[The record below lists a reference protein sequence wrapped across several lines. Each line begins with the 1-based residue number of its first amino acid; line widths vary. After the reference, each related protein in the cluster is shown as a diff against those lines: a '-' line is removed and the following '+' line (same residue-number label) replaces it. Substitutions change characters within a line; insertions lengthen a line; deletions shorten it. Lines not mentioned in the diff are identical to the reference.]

1 MLDLLDKNAILTLY
15 KHGIPKKK
23 IASQLGISRKTVIK
37 YIKEDEELNRELLEQ
52 EAGSVEQ
59 HEIMEKIAGKPQSK
73 AKNKRKSRR
82 KYTDEI
88 DKKIDAILEDE
99 KRKDKIYG
107 KNHKIGRTAKDIY
120 QMLIEDGHDIAYS
133 TVCLR
138 LREKRDK
145 KPKNTFIK
153 QRYEP
158 GYRAEFDFGERKIT
172 IAGKVQKVYI
182 AVICSAATN
191 YREFYVY
198 HNSKKEVFVDA
209 LVRFFNR
216 IGVYETMVF
225 DNMKN
230 VVKKFVGKNL
240 RELTDTV
247 LTLSNYY
254 GFEIVLTNPY
264 SGNEKGSVEVSV
276 KTICHDLFANRDQ
289 FESWEELINYVREVK
304 KKMNEDKDINK
315 EIPYLNTSKPPFEAA
330 VINERRVN
338 SYGFIRDDN
347 NDYSVPEVFEGAMVT
362 VKRYPHTIEIFYRG
376 ELITKHDRIYGVNE
390 YSVKLEHYLKT
401 MLRKPGALVNS
412 VALDQVPKLKQLYST
427 NYSENPKEFLEILMD
442 NKDKMDTDELYE
454 ILIRKGKISIDAE
467 NRSRI
472 EEESENQLSSVS
484 AIFYGGQNE

>member
-1 MLDLLDKNAILTLY
+1 
-15 KHGIPKKK
+15 
-23 IASQLGISRKTVIK
+23 
-37 YIKEDEELNRELLEQ
+37 
-52 EAGSVEQ
+52 
-59 HEIMEKIAGKPQSK
+59 
-73 AKNKRKSRR
+73 
-82 KYTDEI
+82 
-88 DKKIDAILEDE
+88 
-99 KRKDKIYG
+99 
-107 KNHKIGRTAKDIY
+107 
-120 QMLIEDGHDIAYS
+120 
-133 TVCLR
+133 
-138 LREKRDK
+138 
-145 KPKNTFIK
+145 
-153 QRYEP
+153 
-158 GYRAEFDFGERKIT
+158 
-172 IAGKVQKVYI
+172 
-182 AVICSAATN
+182 
-191 YREFYVY
+191 
-198 HNSKKEVFVDA
+198 
-209 LVRFFNR
+209 
-216 IGVYETMVF
+216 
-225 DNMKN
+225 
-230 VVKKFVGKNL
+230 
-240 RELTDTV
+240 
-247 LTLSNYY
+247 
-254 GFEIVLTNPY
+254 
-264 SGNEKGSVEVSV
+264 
-276 KTICHDLFANRDQ
+276 
-289 FESWEELINYVREVK
+289 
-304 KKMNEDKDINK
+304 MNEDKDINK